1 MKIAL
6 YIAFHNKSSID
17 CCKEIIGLI
26 SEKNQLVIDSKIKN
40 DLSDDDQK
48 KFSFFD
54 SKKPIENDFN
64 FVFAIGGDGTILRS
78 ITYVKDSNIPI
89 LGINTGRLGFLTS
102 IQKENIQEAIS
113 LINNNKFSIIKR
125 TLLEVKSGS
134 QNDAFYD
141 YPFALNEITIQ
152 RKDTTSLLN
161 ISCEINDKYL
171 TNYWSD
177 GLIISTPTGSTGYS
191 LSNGGSIVSPESN
204 VILLNPIAPHNIN
217 MRSLVIPDNSK
228 INIDIEGDTNINL
241 SVDSRMYS
249 VNCSNQIEIFKADFT
264 IGTIKF
270 DNDNFYKRLREKLF
284 WGQDMR
290 NKNLKKRN
298 DS

>member
-17 CCKEIIGLI
+17 CCKDIIGLI

-40 DLSDDDQK
+40 DLSDEDQK

-113 LINNNKFSIIKR
+113 LIDNNKFSIIKR

-134 QNDAFYD
+134 KNDAFYD

-161 ISCEINDKYL
+161 ISREINDKYL

-228 INIDIEGDTNINL
+228 IHIDIEGDTNINL

>member
-6 YIAFHNKSSID
+6 YIAFQNKSSID
-17 CCKEIIGLI
+17 CCMEIINLI
-26 SEKNQLVIDSKIKN
+26 SDNNQLVVDSKIKN
-40 DLSDDDQK
+40 EIDSKTFEKLV
-48 KFSFFD
+48 FFD
-54 SKKPIENDFN
+54 SNEKLDSDID
-64 FVFAIGGDGTILRS
+64 FVFAVGGDGTILRS

-89 LGINTGRLGFLTS
+89 LGVNTGKLGFLTS
-102 IQKENIQEAIS
+102 VQKESISDAIS
-113 LINNNKFSIIKR
+113 HIKNNKFSIINR
-125 TLLEVKSGS
+125 TILKVKSS
-134 QNDAFYD
+134 SNNNSFAD
-141 YPFALNEITIQ
+141 YPYALNEVTIQ

-161 ISCEINDKYL
+161 ISCQINDKYL

-177 GLIISTPTGSTGYS
+177 GLIVSTPTGSTGYS

-217 MRSLVIPDNSK
+217 MRSLIIPNDSNIK
-228 INIDIEGDTNINL
+228 IDIEGDNKINL

-249 VNCSNQIEIFKADFT
+249 ISSSNQIEISKADFT
-264 IGTIKF
+264 IKTIKF

-290 NKNLKKRN
+290 NKNLN
-298 DS
+298 N

>member
-17 CCKEIIGLI
+17 CCKEIIDII
-26 SEKNQLVIDSKIKN
+26 SQDNQLFIDSKIKN
-40 DLSDDDQK
+40 ELNKEVQD

-54 SKKPIENDFN
+54 INNPIEDNID
-64 FVFAIGGDGTILRS
+64 FVFAVGGDGTILRS

-89 LGINTGRLGFLTS
+89 LGVNTGRLGFLTS

-113 LINNNKFSIIKR
+113 QINENKFSVIKR
-125 TLLEVKSGS
+125 TVLEVKSDS
-134 QNDAFYD
+134 INNTFLD

-161 ISCEINDKYL
+161 ISCQINGNYL

-191 LSNGGSIVSPESN
+191 LSNGGSIVSPESS

-228 INIDIEGDTNINL
+228 ISIDIEGDNDINL

-249 VNCSNQIEIFKADFT
+249 VNSSKQIKILKADFT

-290 NKNLKKRN
+290 NKNTNK
-298 DS
+298 

>member
-1 MKIAL
+1 MKVAL

-17 CCKEIIGLI
+17 CCKEIIDII
-26 SEKNQLVIDSKIKN
+26 SKNNQVVIDLKIKN
-40 DLSDDDQK
+40 DLNKDAQE

-54 SKKPIENDFN
+54 STKPIEDDIN

-78 ITYVKDSNIPI
+78 ITYVKDSNIPV

-102 IQKENIQEAIS
+102 IQKENIREAIS
-113 LINNNKFSIIKR
+113 LVNKNKFSIIER
-125 TLLEVKSGS
+125 SLLEVKSEYVD
-134 QNDAFYD
+134 NAFSD

-161 ISCEINDKYL
+161 ISCQINDNYL

-191 LSNGGSIVSPESN
+191 LSNGGPIVSPESN

-217 MRSLVIPDNSK
+217 MRSLIIPNNSK
-228 INIDIEGDTNINL
+228 IKIDIEGDNEVNL
-241 SVDSRMYS
+241 SVD
-249 VNCSNQIEIFKADFT
+249 
-264 IGTIKF
+264 
-270 DNDNFYKRLREKLF
+270 
-284 WGQDMR
+284 
-290 NKNLKKRN
+290 
-298 DS
+298 

>member
-17 CCKEIIGLI
+17 CCKDIIGLI

-40 DLSDDDQK
+40 DLSDEDQK

-113 LINNNKFSIIKR
+113 LIDNNKFSIIKR

>member
-17 CCKEIIGLI
+17 CCKDIIALI
-26 SEKNQLVIDSKIKN
+26 SEKNQLVIDCKIKN
-40 DLSDDDQK
+40 DLSDENQK

-113 LINNNKFSIIKR
+113 LIENNKFSIIKR
-125 TLLEVKSGS
+125 TLLEVKSEA

-161 ISCEINDKYL
+161 ISCQINDKYL

-204 VILLNPIAPHNIN
+204 VIVLNPIAPHNIN

-228 INIDIEGDTNINL
+228 INIDIEGDSDINL

-249 VNCSNQIEIFKADFT
+249 ANCSNQIEIFKAGFT

-290 NKNLKKRN
+290 NQNLNK
-298 DS
+298 